1 MQNKFVFSYFQKR
14 MHCFIPFNKPLKH
27 KVLPEHFT
35 NPFDYTPHPL
45 CIRAAEEL
53 QAKLGAPNP
62 NSKGKMYGVLIVKN
76 HFDEIGYIVAYSGND
91 QAQETQI
98 PFVPQVFEITNP
110 NGFFR
115 KGEAELNQ
123 INQTICKEEN
133 SPELKQLLKELDDE
147 VNNANDTLKAAKLNR
162 AKAKRER
169 QVKRTEAENHPD
181 KESILKHLVKESQT
195 EKSKFNKLKKE
206 CKEKIESLQLKV
218 DEHYQ
223 RITDLKQARK
233 TQSAQ
238 LQKKI
243 FDSYLFLNIE
253 GKEKSANAIFKESE
267 AKVPPAGAGDC
278 CAPKLLQY
286 AFQNELKPIAMAE
299 FWWGTS
305 PKKEI
310 RKHGY
315 FYPSCKSKCEPILGH
330 MIKGMSIEKAK
341 QEDQNLVIK
350 VLHED
355 DTIAIINKPS
365 GLLSVPG
372 KEMQESVYT
381 QVKAL
386 YPDADGPLIVHRLD
400 MATSGI
406 MLIAKTKSAHVNLQ
420 NQFLSKSIQKR
431 YVALLDGIIEED
443 SGTIDLPLRVDLNDR
458 PRQLVCFEHGKP
470 AFTKWKVVERTPSK
484 SKIHF
489 YPISGRTHQLR
500 VHAAHPLGLNTPIVG
515 DQLYGLK
522 ANRLMLHAEEITF
535 VHPSTQE
542 KINFKCLAE
551 F

>member
-1 MQNKFVFSYFQKR
+1 
-14 MHCFIPFNKPLKH
+14 MHCFITFNKPLEY
-27 KVLPEHFT
+27 KVLPEYFT
-35 NPFDYTPHPL
+35 NPFNYTPHPL
-45 CIRAAEEL
+45 CVQAAMEL
-53 QAKLGAPNP
+53 QAKLGKPNP
-62 NSKGKMYGVLIVKN
+62 DSKGKMYGVLIVKN
-76 HFDEIGYIVAYSGND
+76 HYDEIGYIVAYSGND

-123 INQTICKEEN
+123 INQAIYNAEN
-133 SPELKQLLKELDDE
+133 SPAIKQIQKELDDE
-147 VNNANDTLKAAKLNR
+147 IQNVNDTLKAAKLVMANAKKERKGKR
-162 AKAKRER
+162 A
-169 QVKRTEAENHPD
+169 EAENHPD

-206 CKEKIESLQLKV
+206 CKEKIESLQLKA

-233 TQSAQ
+233 TQSAR
-238 LQKKI
+238 LQKQI
-243 FDSYLFLNIE
+243 FDNYLFLNIE
-253 GKEKSANAIFKESE
+253 GKEKSASLIFKETE

-278 CAPKLLQY
+278 CAPKLLHY

-330 MIKGMSIEKAK
+330 MLNGMSIEKAK

-355 DTIAIINKPS
+355 DAIAIINKPS

-381 QVKAL
+381 QIKDL
-386 YPDADGPLIVHRLD
+386 YPHADGPLIVHRLD

-406 MLIAKTKSAHVNLQ
+406 MLIAKTKSAHENLQ
-420 NQFLSKSIQKR
+420 KQFLSKSIQKR

-443 SGTIDLPLRVDLNDR
+443 SGTLDLPLRVDLDDR
-458 PRQLVCFEHGKP
+458 PRQLVCFEHGKS
-470 AFTKWKVVERTPSK
+470 AFTKWKIVERTPLQ

-489 YPISGRTHQLR
+489 YPITGRTHQLR

-515 DQLYGLK
+515 DPLYGLK
-522 ANRLMLHAEEITF
+522 ADRLMLHAEEITF
-535 VHPSTQE
+535 LHPFTQK